1 MSATLRHT
9 SMTEVVDEI
18 YEPGKTAR
26 ELAESA
32 LAAADEALNRE
43 AAIRGWQDVVRSY
56 EADWAVRKTQP
67 RSGHQNSS
75 GRYQQQP
82 SAPDMGF
89 LNLRVKTN
97 SGISYRLA
105 DVTREIAQLLEREYA
120 QREDR
125 NASGRRFWGAWDK
138 ALADDGLES
147 GAGLGDER
155 AEAMANKAG
164 YRVR

>member
-56 EADWAVRKTQP
+56 EADWAARKAQP

-75 GRYQQQP
+75 GRYSQQP
-82 SAPDMGF
+82 SAPDLGF
-89 LNLRVKTN
+89 LSMRVKTN

-105 DVTREIAQLLEREYA
+105 DVTQEIAQLLEKEYG
-120 QREDR
+120 QREKR
-125 NASGRRFWGAWDK
+125 NASGKRFWQAFGK
-138 ALADDGLES
+138 ALADDGLET
-147 GAGLGDER
+147 GAQLGDER
-155 AEAMANKAG
+155 AEDMANKAG